1 MGAKATLQKLDSI
14 HAAIYTTKASNAAVY
29 TAKTSPMLTNRSL
42 SMSVFLTFI
51 ILQDIIPECIV
62 SCCVGILLSL
72 AIHYSWVCS
81 DLAHIKKEDKQGHE
95 ELKPNFIYFLADF
108 FFDSSYCCIHFSC
121 RQVHCPFISVSFNSL
136 NGGIHFSL
144 CQPFVAGYSQC
155 WCMYRQRLCVMNFD
169 PIFFLVCVYLPFIN
183 PSIQHVLN
191 FLIK

>member
-29 TAKTSPMLTNRSL
+29 TAKTSSMLTNRSL

-108 FFDSSYCCIHFSC
+108 FFSILH
-121 RQVHCPFISVSFNSL
+121 IAAFN
-136 NGGIHFSL
+136 
-144 CQPFVAGYSQC
+144 
-155 WCMYRQRLCVMNFD
+155 
-169 PIFFLVCVYLPFIN
+169 FLVGKFTAPLFQLV
-183 PSIQHVLN
+183 SIL
-191 FLIK
+191 

>member
-1 MGAKATLQKLDSI
+1 MGAKATLQEFDSI
-14 HAAIYTTKASNAAVY
+14 HAAIYTAKASNAAVY
-29 TAKTSPMLTNRSL
+29 TSMLANRSL

-51 ILQDIIPECIV
+51 ILQDILPECIV

-108 FFDSSYCCIHFSC
+108 FFDSSYCCIHFPC

-136 NGGIHFSL
+136 NSGIHFSL

>member
-14 HAAIYTTKASNAAVY
+14 HAAIYTKKASNAAVY
-29 TAKTSPMLTNRSL
+29 TAKTSSMLTNWSL
-42 SMSVFLTFI
+42 SMSVFLTFL

-121 RQVHCPFISVSFNSL
+121 RQVHCPFISVRVNLWIVAFISL
-136 NGGIHFSL
+136 SVNPLLQDIDSVGVCIDN
-144 CQPFVAGYSQC
+144 A
-155 WCMYRQRLCVMNFD
+155 CVWWTLT
-169 PIFFLVCVYLPFIN
+169 PYFF
-183 PSIQHVLN
+183 
-191 FLIK
+191 

>member
-1 MGAKATLQKLDSI
+1 
-14 HAAIYTTKASNAAVY
+14 
-29 TAKTSPMLTNRSL
+29 MLTNRSL
-42 SMSVFLTFI
+42 SMFVFLTFI
-51 ILQDIIPECIV
+51 ILQDIILECIV

-108 FFDSSYCCIHFSC
+108 FSILHIAAFIFLVGSSPSLYFS
-121 RQVHCPFISVSFNSL
+121 SFQSL
-136 NGGIHFSL
+136 NRGIHFFL

-155 WCMYRQRLCVMNFD
+155 WCMYRQRLCVINFD